1 MADVNKRFQN
11 WALRTEP
18 GRVKATL
25 DSKREDTLRRYMDAV
40 TRLCTMEAKVR
51 EVLNV
56 HGVQTI
62 SYVPYLDF
70 ARQLYKLTRGQ
81 EITGESFAVAAQVL
95 LEKWASRGLNPD
107 VLASVRHQVFDI
119 GEPTQP

>member
-1 MADVNKRFQN
+1 MADINKRFQN

-40 TRLCTMEAKVR
+40 TRLCSMEAKVR
-51 EVLNV
+51 ETLNA

-62 SYVPYLDF
+62 NYVAYLDF
-70 ARQLYKLTRGQ
+70 ARQLYKLTRMQ